1 MVSGLRGNDAYLK
14 WKPNLL
20 GASMPKPSRP
30 VATSRRSVVTLLVL
44 GAGFFVA
51 PRILVGEAIA
61 KTRKRGGSGR
71 SSVSAAKAP
80 SEDGKNLKAG
90 QFVWHPQ
97 RSPKGAVAVIVSVP
111 KQRCFV
117 YRNGILIGVSTCSTG
132 KKGYETPTGVFTIL
146 QKAEEHYSNEFDDAP
161 MPHMERLTWQGVA
174 LHAGNLPG
182 YPASHGCVRLP
193 PKFAENLYAV
203 TQVGTPV
210 IIAGD
215 VSDPASVK
223 DPGPILGSSA
233 KQTIETNVG
242 KKAISPAASN
252 AVTSIL
258 VSRADKRIYVLQ
270 NGDIVAQG
278 DANIKDPGKPLGSNV
293 FVWQGGDPKGST
305 WEGMGFKADETGA
318 ITPNSA
324 VLQRIEGSPDVMEA
338 IGKRIKPG
346 TVLVTTDAAATA
358 DTRSGKDFVVMDG
371 PGK

>member
-1 MVSGLRGNDAYLK
+1 
-14 WKPNLL
+14 
-20 GASMPKPSRP
+20 MPKPSP
-30 VATSRRSVVTLLVL
+30 SAPSRRSVVTLLAL
-44 GAGFFVA
+44 GAGFLVA
-51 PRILVGEAIA
+51 PRYLAGEAFA
-61 KTRKRGGSGR
+61 KARRRKGSGGGT
-71 SSVSAAKAP
+71 SAAKAP
-80 SEDGKNLKAG
+80 SEDGKNLKPG
-90 QFVWHPQ
+90 QFVWHPE
-97 RSPKGAVAVIVSVP
+97 RAPKGAVAIIVSVP

-132 KKGYETPTGVFTIL
+132 KKGYETPTGVFTVL
-146 QKAEEHYSNEFDDAP
+146 EKAEEHYSSEFEDAA

-215 VSDPASVK
+215 TSDPASVK

-233 KQTIETNVG
+233 KETIETNVG
-242 KKAISPAASN
+242 KKAVSPASSA

-270 NGDIVAQG
+270 NGTIVAEG
-278 DANIKDPGKPLGSNV
+278 DANIKDPGKAIGSNV

-305 WEGMGFKADETGA
+305 WEGMGFQADEEGA
-318 ITPNSA
+318 TTPNSA
-324 VLQRIEGSPDVMEA
+324 VLERIEGSPEVMEA
-338 IGKRIKPG
+338 ISKRIKPG

-358 DTRSGKDFVVMDG
+358 DTRSGEDFVVMDG
-371 PGK
+371 PKK